1 MTDTVPAREGGI
13 HRAANRC
20 RLGVALPPGPPLAWA
35 GLRVLFVHAHPDDE
49 ATQTAVTAAMAAWRG
64 AETAL
69 VCLTSG
75 DRGEIAEPSLRAR
88 VAAARPSADAGIR
101 RLRHA
106 ELRRSARLL
115 GFRHVV
121 TLGYGDSGMQ
131 GSPDNARAECLWQ
144 RWRSGDP
151 GPADRLAQVLRRLRP
166 HVVVGYDGDGGY
178 GHPDHVAAH
187 HLTAEAV
194 RVAAD
199 PERAPARGSAARDVG
214 GDPPHQVAKLYH
226 SCLPASAGRCVLDE
240 AAAAGIDLDRVPSA
254 GLYYRGTVAD
264 SLVTTVV
271 DGPGL
276 LPVKRAALRAY
287 RSQITA
293 DFPLLWDLEAHPRLR
308 AVAGRE
314 HFHLAAT
321 WGLPDPPPA
330 AGRLEPHLFTGLE
343 HLAQPGT
350 AGPRVAA

>member
-1 MTDTVPAREGGI
+1 MTDREPAPGQEEGV
-13 HRAANRC
+13 HVAAGRC
-20 RLGVALPPGPPLAWA
+20 RPGATPPRGLCRPWA

-49 ATQTAVTAAMAAWRG
+49 ATQTAVTAAMAARRG

-69 VCLTSG
+69 VCLTTG
-75 DRGEIAEPSLRAR
+75 DRGEIAEPSLQAR
-88 VAAARPSADAGIR
+88 VAAAGPSAEAEIR
-101 RLRHA
+101 RLRRA
-106 ELRRSARLL
+106 ELRHSAHLL

-121 TLGYGDSGMQ
+121 SLGYGDSGME
-131 GSPDNARAECLWQ
+131 GSPDNVRGDCLWQ

-166 HVVVGYDGDGGY
+166 HVVVGYDANGGY
-178 GHPDHVAAH
+178 GHPDHVAVH

-194 RVAAD
+194 RLAAD
-199 PERAPARGSAARDVG
+199 PEHAPRHRDAG
-214 GDPPHQVAKLYH
+214 GDAPHQVAKLYH
-226 SCLPASAGRCVLDE
+226 SCLPASAGRGVLDD

-271 DGPGL
+271 DAPAL
-276 LPVKRAALRAY
+276 LAVKRAALRAY

-293 DFPLLWDLEAHPRLR
+293 DFPLLWDLEAHPTLR

-321 WGLPDPPPA
+321 WGLPGPPPA
-330 AGRLEPHLFTGLE
+330 AGCPEPHLFTGLE
-343 HLAQPGT
+343 HLARPVT
-350 AGPRVAA
+350 ARPRLAA